1 MLRWLFS
8 ERSVSWSFGNNNVVQ
23 AKWVKP
29 CILASMWGKTCQNIS
44 LLLLLVSS
52 FLLMPVLPTVLHCFF
67 AQQNIAQLGRIV
79 SWRGKHIYR
88 IKISVKLNENKILIP
103 LLWIEMSSNWAND
116 LSRNSSHA
124 NHLYQGPRR
133 FHVNPYQHFYISLH
147 QHIYI
152 YSYFNFIQ
160 L

>member
-1 MLRWLFS
+1 MWSKQNELYLSKHVRKNLPKHLTLATLGQLFS
-8 ERSVSWSFGNNNVVQ
+8 SDACVAYCS
-23 AKWVKP
+23 P
-29 CILASMWGKTCQNIS
+29 L
-44 LLLLLVSS
+44 
-52 FLLMPVLPTVLHCFF
+52 FF
-67 AQQNIAQLGRIV
+67 TQQDTAQLGRIV

-103 LLWIEMSSNWAND
+103 LLWIEMSSNWTND
-116 LSRNSSHA
+116 LLRNSSHA

-133 FHVNPYQHFYISLH
+133 FHVNPYHHFYISLH
-147 QHIYI
+147 QHTYI